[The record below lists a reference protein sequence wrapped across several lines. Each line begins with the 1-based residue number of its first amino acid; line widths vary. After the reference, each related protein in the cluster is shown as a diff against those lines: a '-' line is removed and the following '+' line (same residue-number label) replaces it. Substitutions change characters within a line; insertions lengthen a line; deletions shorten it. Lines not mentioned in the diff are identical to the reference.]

1 MRSVI
6 GMLGIGLLF
15 AGLHSVA
22 EAEPAKSPRAIIK
35 MAAGKI
41 VVEL

>member
-6 GMLGIGLLF
+6 GMLGVGLLF

-22 EAEPAKSPRAIIK
+22 EAEPAKSPRPSSRWRT
-35 MAAGKI
+35 
-41 VVEL
+41 VRS

>member
-6 GMLGIGLLF
+6 GILGIGLF
-15 AGLHSVA
+15 FVGLQGVA
-22 EAEPAKSPRAIIK
+22 EAAPAKSPRAIIE